1 MRATLATVIRVFE
14 ERPKQL
20 INNYKKDVF

>member
-20 INNYKKDVF
+20 INNYKKDVL